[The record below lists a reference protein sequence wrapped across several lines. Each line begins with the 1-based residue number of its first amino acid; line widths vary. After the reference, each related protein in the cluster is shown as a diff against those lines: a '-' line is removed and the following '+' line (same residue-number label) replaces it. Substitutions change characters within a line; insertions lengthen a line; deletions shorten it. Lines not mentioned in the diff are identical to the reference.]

1 MPVATLGAV
10 AVAAAVASGAP
21 VPVAVSLG
29 LSIVGYKLTSSF
41 LSSSFVREAFIKA
54 RLVGVDLN
62 KPTTKRDAAGNLVRP
77 VDGALVPEAA
87 GVLAG
92 TVYLVCMFVFIP
104 VRFSPSPSPN
114 LTLTLTPTPT
124 LTLTLTLTLTFTLTP
139 ALARCLSCTDRAP
152 GAAWRETA
160 AAGAL
165 PAPRRVAARAR
176 RRTARSL
183 SRT

>member
-114 LTLTLTPTPT
+114 LTLTLTLTPTP
-124 LTLTLTLTLTFTLTP
+124 TLTLTLTFTLTP

-152 GAAWRETA
+152 GAAWLETA

-165 PAPRRVAARAR
+165 PATRRVAARAR

-183 SRT
+183 SHT

>member
-29 LSIVGYKLTSSF
+29 LSIAGYKLTSSF

-104 VRFSPSPSPN
+104 VRFLPSPSPN
-114 LTLTLTPTPT
+114 LTLTLTP
-124 LTLTLTLTLTFTLTP
+124 TLTLTLTLTFTLTP

-152 GAAWRETA
+152 GAAWLETA

-165 PAPRRVAARAR
+165 PATRRVAARAR

>member
-1 MPVATLGAV
+1 MLRGVCLCASFVTHALARKFQRPGPTAMHVPVATLGAV

-41 LSSSFVREAFIKA
+41 LSSNFVREAFIKA

-104 VRFSPSPSPN
+104 VRSS
-114 LTLTLTPTPT
+114 
-124 LTLTLTLTLTFTLTP
+124 P
-139 ALARCLSCTDRAP
+139 ALA
-152 GAAWRETA
+152 
-160 AAGAL
+160 
-165 PAPRRVAARAR
+165 PA
-176 RRTARSL
+176 
-183 SRT
+183 

>member
-77 VDGALVPEAA
+77 VDGAPVPEAA

-114 LTLTLTPTPT
+114 LTLTLTLTPTP
-124 LTLTLTLTLTFTLTP
+124 TLTLTLTFTLTP

-152 GAAWRETA
+152 GAAWLETA

-165 PAPRRVAARAR
+165 PATRRVAARAR

-183 SRT
+183 SHT

>member
-114 LTLTLTPTPT
+114 LTLTLTLTPTP
-124 LTLTLTLTLTFTLTP
+124 TLTLTLTFTLTP

-152 GAAWRETA
+152 GAAWLETA

-165 PAPRRVAARAR
+165 PATRRVAARAR

>member
-1 MPVATLGAV
+1 MHVPVATLGAV

-77 VDGALVPEAA
+77 VDGALVPDAA

-92 TVYLVCMFVFIP
+92 TVFSACIFVFIP
-104 VRFSPSPSPN
+104 VRSS
-114 LTLTLTPTPT
+114 
-124 LTLTLTLTLTFTLTP
+124 P
-139 ALARCLSCTDRAP
+139 ALAPT
-152 GAAWRETA
+152 
-160 AAGAL
+160 
-165 PAPRRVAARAR
+165 
-176 RRTARSL
+176 
-183 SRT
+183 

>member
-1 MPVATLGAV
+1 MPQTRQGARATAMAAAPAPGESVPVATLGTV
-10 AVAAAVASGAP
+10 AVAAAVAAGAP

-41 LSSSFVREAFIKA
+41 LSSSFVRDAFIKA

-77 VDGALVPEAA
+77 VEGPLVPEAA

-104 VRFSPSPSPN
+104 VLF
-114 LTLTLTPTPT
+114 
-124 LTLTLTLTLTFTLTP
+124 
-139 ALARCLSCTDRAP
+139 
-152 GAAWRETA
+152 
-160 AAGAL
+160 
-165 PAPRRVAARAR
+165 
-176 RRTARSL
+176 
-183 SRT
+183 

>member
-114 LTLTLTPTPT
+114 LTLTLTITPTP
-124 LTLTLTLTLTFTLTP
+124 TLTLTLTFTLTP

-152 GAAWRETA
+152 GAAWLETA

-165 PAPRRVAARAR
+165 PATRRVAARAR

-183 SRT
+183 SHT

>member
-1 MPVATLGAV
+1 MLAQWSAQFSPLTLLRVSASMPVATLGAV

-104 VRFSPSPSPN
+104 VRFLAQPWPQPN
-114 LTLTLTPTPT
+114 
-124 LTLTLTLTLTFTLTP
+124 
-139 ALARCLSCTDRAP
+139 ANASQRQRQ
-152 GAAWRETA
+152 R
-160 AAGAL
+160 
-165 PAPRRVAARAR
+165 
-176 RRTARSL
+176 
-183 SRT
+183 

>member
-29 LSIVGYKLTSSF
+29 LSIVGHKLTSSF

-114 LTLTLTPTPT
+114 LTLTLTITPTP
-124 LTLTLTLTLTFTLTP
+124 TLTLTLTFTLTP

-152 GAAWRETA
+152 GAAWLETA

-165 PAPRRVAARAR
+165 PATRRVAARAR

>member
-29 LSIVGYKLTSSF
+29 LSIAGYKLTSSF

-104 VRFSPSPSPN
+104 VRFLAQPWPQPN
-114 LTLTLTPTPT
+114 
-124 LTLTLTLTLTFTLTP
+124 
-139 ALARCLSCTDRAP
+139 ANASQRQRQ
-152 GAAWRETA
+152 R
-160 AAGAL
+160 
-165 PAPRRVAARAR
+165 
-176 RRTARSL
+176 
-183 SRT
+183 

>member
-104 VRFSPSPSPN
+104 VRFLPSPSPN
-114 LTLTLTPTPT
+114 LTLTLTLTP
-124 LTLTLTLTLTFTLTP
+124 TLTLTLTFTLTP

-152 GAAWRETA
+152 GAAWLETA

-165 PAPRRVAARAR
+165 PATRRVAARAR